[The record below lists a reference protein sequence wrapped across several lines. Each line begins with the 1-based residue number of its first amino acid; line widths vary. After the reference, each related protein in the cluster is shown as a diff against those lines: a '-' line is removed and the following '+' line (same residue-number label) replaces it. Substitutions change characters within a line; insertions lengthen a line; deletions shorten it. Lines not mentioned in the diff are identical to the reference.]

1 MSGRENSLKVR
12 VDIPRNRLYCVIAG
26 KITGKDIDEFYTDI
40 RFGVADLK
48 TGFDVVTDLTQC
60 QLSHLAAIPTFRK
73 IMHYIADKGVCEIVR
88 VVNRDSM
95 VFRQAMNITAH
106 FQGYKPV
113 YVDTMAAADEM
124 LDRSNARSGLRFHL
138 LKREAVYE
146 TEALSSVGKILD
158 ISVTGCS
165 LLTQTDI
172 PAVGQKL
179 RIKIAL
185 TAPKSTD
192 RIFELDAEVVRL
204 ITGGFA
210 VVFAELE
217 DTTKK
222 QLLNCLV
229 HELKRDVCDW
239 PRKRARKGGNDHDK

>member
-1 MSGRENSLKVR
+1 MRPIPGGENSLKVR
-12 VDIPRNRLYCVIAG
+12 VDISRNRLYLVIAG

-48 TGFDVVTDLTQC
+48 PGFGVVTDLTQC

-73 IMHYIADKGVCEIVR
+73 IMHYLADKGVREIVR

-113 YVDTMAAADEM
+113 YVDTITAADEM
-124 LDRSNARSGLRFHL
+124 LDRSNARTGLRFHL
-138 LKREAVYE
+138 LKTDVVYE
-146 TEALSSVGKILD
+146 TDTLSSVGKILD
-158 ISVTGCS
+158 ISVTGCAI
-165 LLTQTDI
+165 LTQTDI
-172 PAVGQKL
+172 PTVGQKL

-192 RIFELDAEVVRL
+192 GVLGLDAEVVRL

-210 VVFAELE
+210 VVFAGLE
-217 DTTKK
+217 ATTKK
-222 QLLNCLV
+222 QLLDSLV
-229 HELKRDVCDW
+229 HELKT
-239 PRKRARKGGNDHDK
+239 

>member
-1 MSGRENSLKVR
+1 MSGSKNSLKVR
-12 VDIPRNRLYCVIAG
+12 VDISRNRLYCVIAG

-48 TGFDVVTDLTQC
+48 SGFDVVTDLTQC
-60 QLSHLAAIPTFRK
+60 QFSHLAAIPTFRK
-73 IMHYIADKGVCEIVR
+73 IMHYLADKGAREVVR

-106 FQGYKPV
+106 FQGYKPI
-113 YVDTMAAADEM
+113 YVDSITAADEL
-124 LDRSNARSGLRFHL
+124 LDKSNARSGLRFHL
-138 LKREAVYE
+138 LKTEAVYE
-146 TEALSSVGKILD
+146 TEILSSVGKILD

-165 LLTQTDI
+165 FLTQTDI

-179 RIKIAL
+179 RVKIAL

-192 RIFELDAEVVRL
+192 RIFELDAKVVRL
-204 ITGGFA
+204 ITDGFA
-210 VVFAELE
+210 VAFAELE

-222 QLLNCLV
+222 QLLDCLV
-229 HELKRDVCDW
+229 HELKRDVCGW
-239 PRKRARKGGNDHDK
+239 PRISEKNGAIHDK